1 MSGENRAV
9 GAGLRAW
16 WRGEASAEE
25 TLLLGLIALEVAFG
39 LVVLG
44 IWLHPGPMNEVLEWR
59 LYVEGWGIVPIAA
72 LGVAIGSFA
81 SVRQLRCV
89 ALLNALP
96 VLGAALLLRGG
107 AMDEAVLAWGPLA
120 LQLGVIIALRRL
132 PFEGIGAWSVA
143 LTLLLLASALAL
155 LGVAATHS
163 TSRLALV
170 VLGAAVLA
178 VLPALPTSRR
188 WLARSIDIVVL
199 VGFAWLLF
207 DPHLHSDWMHHDWFL
222 GPANAVAHGATML
235 GDVVCVYG
243 VLPIYFVAGLIEFS
257 GIPWS
262 YSGFAALLSLLT
274 IAQYALMYGLLRY
287 LGVGVGTAFL
297 ALASFFLAN
306 FIGLRAAL
314 SAYPSL
320 GPLRFL
326 LPYALPVLVVLR
338 TRFPGWSVATR
349 HAEAAVVASSTLWSV
364 ETALFTLATYAGIVA
379 VETVLGARRGT
390 RWRADLAKR
399 LGLCLLAIA
408 VLQAGFWAFVE
419 LRTGAA
425 PDWGAYFDLVRAYTP
440 AGWGLH
446 MRAVPQIGGW
456 VAVLALYLASL
467 LGCATALTRARS
479 EREGAVLAVA
489 MGITLMGV
497 AKLSVYV
504 GMSTPARLYSVVL
517 PSLFVLGLGLDRLTR
532 GDLARLP
539 ALRHVV
545 RWTACCG
552 LLLLALELETP
563 LREWVA
569 HDSEK
574 SLGSDQFVMH
584 VAGCAS
590 FPECVLAP
598 TPSRKLSVAMEALL
612 AKYAPAPAGFALVL
626 GEREMTEV
634 LFRSGRRNLVAL
646 NVPSQD
652 ALIVSNALRIVEL
665 PHLLK
670 SGDIVLTSSAPRSN
684 RILRGLE
691 DRLRSRLCDEF
702 ECRELERRGVIRV
715 LRLAARSE
723 GESADARV
731 D

>member
-1 MSGENRAV
+1 MSDENGTV

-25 TLLLGLIALEVAFG
+25 TLLLGLIALEVALG

-72 LGVAIGSFA
+72 LGVAMCA
-81 SVRQLRCV
+81 RRLRGV

-96 VLGAALLLRGG
+96 ILGAALLLRGG
-107 AMDEAVLAWGPLA
+107 AMDEAALAWGPLA
-120 LQLGVIIALRRL
+120 FQLGVILALRRL

-143 LTLLLLASALAL
+143 ITLLLLASALAL
-155 LGVAATHS
+155 LGISATHS

-170 VLGAAVLA
+170 VLGAAALA
-178 VLPALPTSRR
+178 VLPALPTPRR
-188 WLARSIDIVVL
+188 WLARSIDLVVL
-199 VGFAWLLF
+199 VGLAWLLF
-207 DPHLHSDWMHHDWFL
+207 DPHLHSDWMHHDWYL
-222 GPANAVAHGATML
+222 GPANAVAHGGTML

-243 VLPIYFVAGLIEFS
+243 VLPVYFVAGLIEFS

-274 IAQYALMYGLLRY
+274 IAQYALMYGLLRH

-297 ALASFFLAN
+297 ALAGFFLAN

-320 GPLRFL
+320 GPLRFS
-326 LPYALPVLVVLR
+326 LPYVLPVLVVLR
-338 TRFPGWSVATR
+338 ARFPGWSAATR
-349 HAEAAVVASSTLWSV
+349 HAEATLVALSTLWSF

-379 VETVLGARRGT
+379 VETVLRARRGT

-399 LGLCLLAIA
+399 LGVCLLAIA
-408 VLQAGFWAFVE
+408 VLQAGFGAFVK

-425 PDWGAYFDLVRAYTP
+425 PDWRAYFDLVRAYTP
-440 AGWGLH
+440 AGWGIH
-446 MRAVPQIGGW
+446 MTAIPQIGGW

-467 LGCATALTRARS
+467 LGCAIALTRVRS

-504 GMSTPARLYSVVL
+504 GMSRPARLYSVAL
-517 PSLFVLGLGLDRLTR
+517 PSVFVLGLGLDRLTR

-539 ALRHVV
+539 GLRHVV

-552 LLLLALELETP
+552 LLLLALELEMP
-563 LREWVA
+563 LREWA
-569 HDSEK
+569 SHDSEK
-574 SLGSDQFVMH
+574 SLGNGQFVMH

-598 TPSRKLSVAMEALL
+598 TPSRKLSVDLEALL

-626 GEREMTEV
+626 GEREMVEV
-634 LFRSGRRNLVAL
+634 SFRSGRRNLVAL

-652 ALIVSNALRIVEL
+652 TFLVSNAMRIAEL

-670 SGDIVLTSSAPRSN
+670 SGDIVLTSSSSRLNRSLT
-684 RILRGLE
+684 RLLE
-691 DRLRSRLCDEF
+691 RLRSGLCDEF
-702 ECRELERRGVIRV
+702 ECRELERRGAIRV

-723 GESADARV
+723 GESVDTRAD
-731 D
+731 